1 MAENPSQY
9 AKQAN
14 EGILL
19 GYPVKIKG
27 QSTRPDNGI
36 GYHSSI
42 KFFDPSKDH
51 PHVIHNLARHLPL
64 NPPDA
69 KNTQIEPGMFKDRNG
84 NDVYVL
90 KL

>member
-36 GYHSSI
+36 GTILLLSSLTPQKTI
-42 KFFDPSKDH
+42 LTLF
-51 PHVIHNLARHLPL
+51 I
-64 NPPDA
+64 
-69 KNTQIEPGMFKDRNG
+69 I
-84 NDVYVL
+84 
-90 KL
+90 